1 MLEPTYPS
9 QVAKINVGLRVQEV
23 PLVTLKAMSNTSKG
37 KDPFLRTQQYTIQP
51 IATGAVQAAGP
62 EFIGYQEARM
72 MFGLSRTH
80 LYKLGK
86 EGLIRTVS
94 LRGRGTTRGRRLYSV
109 DSIRA
114 FLNSSV
120 G

>member
-1 MLEPTYPS
+1 MTERNPNQSKHP
-9 QVAKINVGLRVQEV
+9 NHRVQNLTTQ
-23 PLVTLKAMSNTSKG
+23 PLTL
-37 KDPFLRTQQYTIQP
+37 
-51 IATGAVQAAGP
+51 GAVQVAGP
-62 EFIGYQEARM
+62 EFVGYQEARM

-114 FLNSSV
+114 LLNASV

>member
-1 MLEPTYPS
+1 MVLRKST
-9 QVAKINVGLRVQEV
+9 VGHISADAQNQKSSLSTLRADQ
-23 PLVTLKAMSNTSKG
+23 M
-37 KDPFLRTQQYTIQP
+37 
-51 IATGAVQAAGP
+51 AGP
-62 EFIGYQEARM
+62 EFVGYKDARM

-114 FLNSSV
+114 LLNGLV
-120 G
+120 N

>member
-1 MLEPTYPS
+1 VAQLNIAMRVYDTHPVIFTTMLNE
-9 QVAKINVGLRVQEV
+9 KN
-23 PLVTLKAMSNTSKG
+23 KSKDNFG
-37 KDPFLRTQQYTIQP
+37 GTHQFTTQP
-51 IATGAVQAAGP
+51 INLGAVHAAGP
-62 EFIGYQEARM
+62 EFVGYQEARM

-114 FLNSSV
+114 FLNASV
-120 G
+120 D

>member
-1 MLEPTYPS
+1 MTDRNPNQSGHPNHGVQNPTT
-9 QVAKINVGLRVQEV
+9 Q
-23 PLVTLKAMSNTSKG
+23 PLTL
-37 KDPFLRTQQYTIQP
+37 
-51 IATGAVQAAGP
+51 GAVQVAGP
-62 EFIGYQEARM
+62 EFVGYQDARM

-94 LRGRGTTRGRRLYSV
+94 LRGRGNTRGRRLYSV

-114 FLNSSV
+114 LLNASV
-120 G
+120 D